1 MNNERTVKPVTRIE
15 NVRSM
20 AMPTRESGWA
30 VLPADRSFKVLQ
42 PSRAPSQLSLF
53 PPPGQAFRTARP
65 GR

>member
-1 MNNERTVKPVTRIE
+1 MNERTVKPVTRITKP
-15 NVRSM
+15 SPLSQP
-20 AMPTRESGWA
+20 ARESGWA

-42 PSRAPSQLSLF
+42 PSRMPSQLSLF